1 MGIRLQ
7 IQKIGCLLWL
17 VGICFLIPRHVL
29 AEGLTGLEEAKKG
42 IVEIQ
47 AGFKD
52 EKGIFRKVKSGS
64 GFLIGGR
71 EGKMYIITGNRVARI
86 TKKEKRLFCE
96 KHEIQLDTVPA
107 EDVVRII
114 VKGDVAMETSI
125 LASSKAKDFAI
136 LNIENI
142 INEKQPLRLREDFE
156 WKAGEKVSVLSFRQE
171 IKGQQFM
178 DSDVEEYIGEIQI
191 KDVNL
196 DKEYSFRYAAE
207 LPDDC
212 IGGVL
217 LDEEGY
223 VIGIPNSVLS
233 KPQEGQYAATAVNE
247 IVEVLDNF
255 SIYYD
260 SYLKDKK
267 KEELENLYKE
277 SVKMYES
284 GIYKQDSLEKL
295 ETALAH
301 VKDMKE
307 TGFLTMEE
315 MEEGCA
321 SLQSAKNHLALKTD
335 KSKIVVIVLGIIL
348 IVLFIWLLQL
358 LIRNRIDEK
367 KRNLQVQNPTTP
379 RRQMHGDGQ
388 EVLQSRREISSG
400 QAQKREDYQDTQ
412 IEQKDTEVLTEI
424 ETSQISAICLA
435 RKKTGEEFFTDKER
449 TVIGKGAAAGI
460 RIEGNTAVSRE
471 HAVILRK
478 KESYFIRDKGSLN
491 GTFVNGKRLGESEEA
506 IICTGD
512 VVRLANEELAVK

>member
-1 MGIRLQ
+1 M
-7 IQKIGCLLWL
+7 
-17 VGICFLIPRHVL
+17 
-29 AEGLTGLEEAKKG
+29 
-42 IVEIQ
+42 
-47 AGFKD
+47 
-52 EKGIFRKVKSGS
+52 
-64 GFLIGGR
+64 
-71 EGKMYIITGNRVARI
+71 
-86 TKKEKRLFCE
+86 
-96 KHEIQLDTVPA
+96 
-107 EDVVRII
+107 
-114 VKGDVAMETSI
+114 
-125 LASSKAKDFAI
+125 
-136 LNIENI
+136 
-142 INEKQPLRLREDFE
+142 
-156 WKAGEKVSVLSFRQE
+156 
-171 IKGQQFM
+171 
-178 DSDVEEYIGEIQI
+178 
-191 KDVNL
+191 
-196 DKEYSFRYAAE
+196 
-207 LPDDC
+207 
-212 IGGVL
+212 
-217 LDEEGY
+217 
-223 VIGIPNSVLS
+223 
-233 KPQEGQYAATAVNE
+233 
-247 IVEVLDNF
+247 
-255 SIYYD
+255 
-260 SYLKDKK
+260 
-267 KEELENLYKE
+267 NLYKE

-295 ETALAH
+295 ETALTH

-512 VVRLANEELAVK
+512 VVRLANEELVVK